1 MSRSI
6 WIANKPP
13 DPRKSWLEVSYLGMR
28 MKMKRMM
35 KISMLNKEIQ
45 MMAVEVKR
53 MKTLVGKRNIVNR
66 TIRTREIKRIRRT
79 LQAKLSDFV
88 YSNVCIK

>member
-1 MSRSI
+1 
-6 WIANKPP
+6 
-13 DPRKSWLEVSYLGMR
+13 
-28 MKMKRMM
+28 MKRMM